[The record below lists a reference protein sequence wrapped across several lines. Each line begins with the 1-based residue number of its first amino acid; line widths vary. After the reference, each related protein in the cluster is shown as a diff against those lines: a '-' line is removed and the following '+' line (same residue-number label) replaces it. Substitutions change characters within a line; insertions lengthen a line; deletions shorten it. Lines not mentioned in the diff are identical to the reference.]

1 MVVFRWAVALFLLVL
16 LVAVLLGRWRVCS
29 CTGGL
34 GSRVVRA
41 IQVSGTTLQL
51 LPTGLQSAASLSPA
65 SQAVRILPP
74 TPTHQSGYLLGAI
87 TFFPPPTSSS
97 PFCAAIKLCD
107 QGNFQKEELVWTD
120 RGRESLMTGKWEAWS
135 LQQPAE
141 SSHHRQPEVG
151 SRESKQ
157 GIARICKFSKLASS
171 DTHFL

>member
-1 MVVFRWAVALFLLVL
+1 MVVFRWVVALFLLVL

-87 TFFPPPTSSS
+87 TFFPLPTSSS
-97 PFCAAIKLCD
+97 PFVMLPFCAAIKLCD

-120 RGRESLMTGKWEAWS
+120 RGKEFLMTGSGRHGDWSSQLRAHILNRKSEAER
-135 LQQPAE
+135 ANK
-141 SSHHRQPEVG
+141 G
-151 SRESKQ
+151 
-157 GIARICKFSKLASS
+157 
-171 DTHFL
+171 